1 MSFRTTLFAGVITA
15 LSAATAFAGEIELH
29 DAYARASSPNAKAG
43 AAFMTVQNRTAI
55 DDRLIGA
62 SSPVAKKVELHTHI
76 EDANGVMKMVHVEEG
91 FDLPANSEIIMK
103 RGGDHVMF
111 MGLTESFEQGKK
123 IPLTLVF
130 EKAGEVTYEVEVD
143 LERED
148 GHGMGHSHG
157 SGS

>member
-1 MSFRTTLFAGVITA
+1 MSFRTTLFAGVITV

-29 DAYARASSPNAKAG
+29 SAYARSSSPNAKAG
-43 AAFMTVQNRTAI
+43 AAFMMVHNHTKL

-62 SSPVAKKVELHTHI
+62 SSPVAAKVELHTHV
-76 EDANGVMKMVHVEEG
+76 EDANGVMKMMHVEEG
-91 FDLPANSEIIMK
+91 FDLPANSRITLK

-123 IPLTLVF
+123 IPLTLIF
-130 EKAGEVTYEVEVD
+130 EKAGEVTYEIEVD

-148 GHGMGHSHG
+148 GHGAGHDHG